1 MFSFTV
7 SFFFCLACQRNFG
20 LDHHG
25 RSKVSGNHFLFSYL
39 YEYVYN
45 RFIFYQSHAQMRFD
59 MFITIHSLTLK
70 FETYNN
76 VSFGHRKD
84 GKKKT
89 LKRNNSSYLENIADL
104 TARFSYM
111 FSDPKSRSKILSH
124 AMNVGVFVGSIVA
137 IRQFGEVFMV

>member
-1 MFSFTV
+1 MIMCVQKLYIIILYSNT
-7 SFFFCLACQRNFG
+7 
-20 LDHHG
+20 
-25 RSKVSGNHFLFSYL
+25 SK
-39 YEYVYN
+39 
-45 RFIFYQSHAQMRFD
+45 RQFILSHS
-59 MFITIHSLTLK
+59 HSLSKPYTRRIVRPP
-70 FETYNN
+70 N
-76 VSFGHRKD
+76 RKD

>member
-1 MFSFTV
+1 MIMCVQKLYIIISYSNT
-7 SFFFCLACQRNFG
+7 
-20 LDHHG
+20 
-25 RSKVSGNHFLFSYL
+25 SKK
-39 YEYVYN
+39 
-45 RFIFYQSHAQMRFD
+45 
-59 MFITIHSLTLK
+59 TIHSLTLSLT
-70 FETYNN
+70 FETLQRDRSPPN
-76 VSFGHRKD
+76 RKD

>member
-1 MFSFTV
+1 
-7 SFFFCLACQRNFG
+7 
-20 LDHHG
+20 
-25 RSKVSGNHFLFSYL
+25 
-39 YEYVYN
+39 
-45 RFIFYQSHAQMRFD
+45 

-76 VSFGHRKD
+76 VSFGRPNRKD